1 MSFDYQPFL
10 KQLTQHP
17 GIYQMIDAEGA
28 VLYVGKARNLRKRVS
43 SYFRKSGLPP
53 KTQALVSRI
62 ARIDVTITETE
73 VEALILEQNLIKQ
86 ARPPYNILLRDDK
99 SYPYIFLSDRDSYP
113 RLSFHRGA
121 KKRKGSYF
129 GPFPGAQ
136 AVRDSMS
143 FLQKTFR
150 VRQCEDAVFRN
161 RARPCLQ
168 YQIKRCTAPCVGL
181 IDTKSYQRDVRH
193 TAMFLQG
200 GSDKLVREL
209 EKDMDKAAAEFAY
222 ERAAEI
228 RDQIISLRKVQAEQV
243 IESGKG
249 NIDVIAAANEG
260 DKACVHMLY
269 IRHGRILGSR
279 SFYPKVPLASSSAD
293 VLVDFMPQYYLRE
306 GARGDFPREVLLPE
320 TIPDEELLE
329 SALSGA
335 AGRKVLINSRSRST
349 RQQWLQLALRTA
361 QQNLAGR
368 LAERKNL
375 LQKFTALGEALQMDE
390 PPERL
395 ECFDISHSSGEATVA
410 SCVVFNQE
418 GAVKSDYRRFNIEGI
433 EPGDDYAAM
442 EQALTR
448 RYTRLQKGE
457 GKMPDVL
464 LIDGGIGQMRKA
476 QSALN
481 ELGVAGITVV
491 GVAKGVTRKPGF
503 ETLFLVVG
511 DREIELD
518 IQSSGLL
525 LVQQVRDEAHR
536 FAITGHRQRRDKKRR
551 TSPLENIEGVGPG
564 RRRELL
570 RFFGG
575 LKEVERAS
583 VAELMRVPTISRKV
597 AEAIYS
603 ALRNG

>member
-1 MSFDYQPFL
+1 M
-10 KQLTQHP
+10 
-17 GIYQMIDAEGA
+17 
-28 VLYVGKARNLRKRVS
+28 
-43 SYFRKSGLPP
+43 
-53 KTQALVSRI
+53 
-62 ARIDVTITETE
+62 
-73 VEALILEQNLIKQ
+73 
-86 ARPPYNILLRDDK
+86 
-99 SYPYIFLSDRDSYP
+99 
-113 RLSFHRGA
+113 
-121 KKRKGSYF
+121 
-129 GPFPGAQ
+129 
-136 AVRDSMS
+136 
-143 FLQKTFR
+143 
-150 VRQCEDAVFRN
+150 
-161 RARPCLQ
+161 
-168 YQIKRCTAPCVGL
+168 
-181 IDTKSYQRDVRH
+181 
-193 TAMFLQG
+193 
-200 GSDKLVREL
+200 
-209 EKDMDKAAAEFAY
+209 
-222 ERAAEI
+222 
-228 RDQIISLRKVQAEQV
+228 
-243 IESGKG
+243 
-249 NIDVIAAANEG
+249 
-260 DKACVHMLY
+260 
-269 IRHGRILGSR
+269 
-279 SFYPKVPLASSSAD
+279 
-293 VLVDFMPQYYLRE
+293 
-306 GARGDFPREVLLPE
+306 LLPE